1 MEEIEVRRKKLIGRI
16 VSDETKHKISQA
28 LKGRKINRIPTGGFK
43 KGNIPWNK
51 GKTTQSKGTKC
62 MYDPSKDIII
72 YVQPDEIPNYEAA
85 GYILGNPKLSKLKK
99 GKEAINKRAVICL
112 DTNIIYES
120 VKEATL
126 AANSGVMNCLKG
138 ISKTCKGYSW
148 AYVDELKFANLR
160 CIDMELGTGVNA
172 NRLGAITVE
181 LPLESGTYQV
191 KVGSGFTQEQR
202 DYFWQHKDEILGK
215 IVEVQYFEIT
225 QNQQGGYSL
234 RFPVFCQV
242 RNDKDEISL
251 W

>member
-1 MEEIEVRRKKLIGRI
+1 MYEGNDKEQITLWLNKITSEGGEGVMIN
-16 VSDETKHKISQA
+16 VSDAPYECK
-28 LKGRKINRIPTGGFK
+28 R
-43 KGNIPWNK
+43 
-51 GKTTQSKGTKC
+51 SKG
-62 MYDPSKDIII
+62 
-72 YVQPDEIPNYEAA
+72 
-85 GYILGNPKLSKLKK
+85 LLKV
-99 GKEAINKRAVICL
+99 KRMSTM
-112 DTNIIYES
+112 D
-120 VKEATL
+120 
-126 AANSGVMNCLKG
+126 
-138 ISKTCKGYSW
+138 
-148 AYVDELKFANLR
+148 LR

-215 IVEVQYFEIT
+215 IVEVQYFEVT